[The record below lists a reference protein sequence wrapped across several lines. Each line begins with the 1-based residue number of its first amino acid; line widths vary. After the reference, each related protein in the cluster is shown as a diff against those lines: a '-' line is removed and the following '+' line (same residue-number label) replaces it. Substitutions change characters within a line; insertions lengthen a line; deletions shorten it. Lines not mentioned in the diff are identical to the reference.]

1 MRTVAE
7 TAVKMGDYKMAVKE
21 ASASPTYAER
31 AKTLVFVVRSAIKEG
46 LFDLADEAAEEIPR
60 HKVQDSA
67 KIDIIDARSK
77 ALSQLGK
84 L

>member
-1 MRTVAE
+1 
-7 TAVKMGDYKMAVKE
+7 MAVKE
-21 ASASPTYAER
+21 ALASPTYAER

-67 KIDIIDARSK
+67 KIEIIDARSK
-77 ALSQLGK
+77 ALSQLVPSTGDPASTSTVQTGR
-84 L
+84 